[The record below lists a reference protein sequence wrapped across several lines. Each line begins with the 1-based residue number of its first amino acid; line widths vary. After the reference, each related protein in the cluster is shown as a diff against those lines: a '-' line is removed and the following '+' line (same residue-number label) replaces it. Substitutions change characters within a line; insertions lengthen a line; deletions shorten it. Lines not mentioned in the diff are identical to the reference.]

1 MKKWQAIQ
9 KVEENKIVAVVR
21 GETKEEAEMIAVG
34 AQKGG
39 IDLLEITFTV
49 PHADKL
55 IEELS
60 KRYGSEAVVGAGTV
74 LEPTTARLAILAG
87 ASFIVSPHFSL
98 DIAKICNLY
107 QVPYMP
113 GCYTTTEIIEALQAG
128 SDIIKVFPG
137 NMASPSF
144 IKTMNGPVP
153 QAQLMPSGGVSQH
166 NIKEWIQNGAAAV
179 SAGSSLYFDNEESVR
194 QAAAG
199 LVEALNN

>member
-9 KVEENKIVAVVR
+9 KIEENKIVAVVR
-21 GETKEEAEMIAVG
+21 GETKEEAEIIAVG

-60 KRYGSEAVVGAGTV
+60 ERYGAEAVVGAGTV

-166 NIKEWIQNGAAAV
+166 NIKEWIQNGATAV
-179 SAGSSLYFDNEESVR
+179 SAGSSLYFDDEDNVR
-194 QAAAG
+194 QAAADM
-199 LVEALNN
+199 VKALN